1 MEALVSIITP
11 TFNSEKFI
19 AQTITS
25 VQNQTFTNWEL
36 LIVDDCS
43 TDETVKI
50 IQNFNDERIKLIQLQ
65 KNCGAGVAR
74 QTALEAA
81 SGTHIAFLDAD
92 DLWLPQKLQR
102 QLDFMAENRLPF
114 TFSFY
119 DWIDEDG
126 KALGKRIE
134 APRNLSYKQVF
145 FCNYVGNLTGIY
157 EVGFFGKIEIPSIR
171 KRQDWIIWLKILK
184 KIRSAKPVPESLAL
198 YRIRENSMSASKTK
212 LLKYNYKVY
221 RDFHRMNFLAAL
233 FCMGIFLF
241 VQLLVK
247 PRYAKSV

>member
-65 KNCGAGVAR
+65 KNSGAGVAR

-102 QLDFMAENRLPF
+102 QLDFMAENRQPF

-126 KALGKRIE
+126 KSLGKRIE
-134 APRNLSYKQVF
+134 APRNLSYKQLF

-157 EVGFFGKIEIPSIR
+157 AVDYFGKIEIPSIR